1 MAKNPAP
8 ESETVLDD
16 SSLSALAE
24 AVKPQPLAADRK
36 TAIRERLFDRIQ
48 PSAPQNT
55 RTLRAQE
62 MQWLKVL
69 PKVEMKILNQDQQN
83 KYQTALWR
91 LQPGAVVPSH
101 PHDIEE
107 ECWVIEGE
115 IKIGDHLVRQG
126 DMHIALAGSHHA
138 AMTTDVGAL
147 LLVRGQIGE
156 LANMAYA

>member
-1 MAKNPAP
+1 MAKKTAP
-8 ESETVLDD
+8 ETTPVLDYT
-16 SSLSALAE
+16 SLNAIIE
-24 AVKPQPLAADRK
+24 AIKPQPLAEDRK
-36 TAIRERLFDRIQ
+36 TAMRKRLFDRIQ

-55 RTLRAQE
+55 RTLRSQD
-62 MQWLKVL
+62 MQWLKIL
-69 PKVEMKILNQDQQN
+69 PNVEMKILNQDHEN

-126 DMHIALAGSHHA
+126 DMHIALAGSRHA
-138 AMTTDVGAL
+138 DMTTDVGAL

-156 LANMAYA
+156 LANLAHA